1 MSAPTIAIVGA
12 TGTVG
17 RQLIGCLQLH
27 DVEPDQVRFFSSE
40 KTEGEELDYEEETL
54 PTEPPGPDAFRGVQV
69 AIIAT
74 PPAVAKPLALQAQ
87 QSGAW
92 TLDLSGAFR
101 VDQNVPLVSPGVNDG
116 ILDRPF
122 QGRIVSVAHPATQAL
137 LSVLQPLRTRF
148 GLTFAD
154 ATMLFGTASR
164 GNAGQD
170 QLTKQTAAL
179 LNAKEPDVEV
189 FPHRIGFN
197 VLPAVGGFEGLQ
209 PGGAASN
216 VSLLC
221 DGERHVLV
229 EAARIWSGDALP
241 ALTATTLTV
250 PTFHG
255 MTIVLNAHLNR
266 PVDAD
271 GVRATLKEDSS
282 LKLIDDPAQ
291 NIFPM
296 PMLATDDAAIHVGR
310 VRANGPRVQLV
321 ACLDNVFRVADGA
334 VELALELA
342 ERT

>member
-27 DVEPDQVRFFSSE
+27 DVEPDQVRFFSSD

-74 PPAVAKPLALQAQ
+74 PPAIAKPLALQAQ

-92 TLDLSGAFR
+92 TIDLSGAFR

-122 QGRIVSVAHPATQAL
+122 QGRVVSVAHPATQAI
-137 LSVLQPLRTRF
+137 LSVLQPLRAKF
-148 GLTFAD
+148 GLAFAD
-154 ATMLFGTASR
+154 VTMLFGTATR
-164 GNAGQD
+164 GNAGQE

-197 VLPAVGGFEGLQ
+197 VIPAVGSFEAGL
-209 PGGAASN
+209 
-216 VSLLC
+216 C
-221 DGERHVLV
+221 EGERHVLV
-229 EAARIWSGDALP
+229 EAARIWSGEALP
-241 ALTATTLTV
+241 AITATALTV

-255 MTIVLNAHLNR
+255 MTLIVSAHLNR

-271 GVRATLKEDSS
+271 GVRATFKEDSS

-291 NIFPM
+291 NIYPM
-296 PMLATDDAAIHVGR
+296 PQLATDDAAIHVGR
-310 VRANGPRVQLV
+310 VRAQGPRVQFV
-321 ACLDNVFRVADGA
+321 ACLDNVFRLADTA

>member
-17 RQLIGCLQLH
+17 RQLITCLQLH

-116 ILDRPF
+116 VLDRPF

-137 LSVLQPLRTRF
+137 LAVLQPLRAKF

-179 LNAKEPDVEV
+179 LNAKDPDVEV
-189 FPHRIGFN
+189 FPYRIGFN
-197 VLPAVGGFEGLQ
+197 VLPAVGAFEG
-209 PGGAASN
+209 P
-216 VSLLC
+216 LC

-255 MTIVLNAHLNR
+255 MTIVLSAHLNR

-282 LKLIDDPAQ
+282 LKVIDDPAQ
-291 NIFPM
+291 NLFPM
-296 PMLATDDAAIHVGR
+296 PMLATDDAAVHVGR
-310 VRANGPRVQLV
+310 IRAAGPRVQLV
-321 ACLDNVFRVADGA
+321 ACLDNVFRLADGA

>member
-1 MSAPTIAIVGA
+1 MTAPTIAIVGA

-74 PPAVAKPLALQAQ
+74 PPAIARPLALQAQ
-87 QSGAW
+87 QAGAW
-92 TLDLSGAFR
+92 TIDLSGAFR
-101 VDQNVPLVSPGVNDG
+101 VDANVPLVSPGVNDG
-116 ILDRPF
+116 VLDRPF

-137 LSVLQPLRTRF
+137 LSVLQPLRAKF
-148 GLTFAD
+148 GLAFAD
-154 ATMLFGTASR
+154 VTMLFGTASR
-164 GNAGQD
+164 GNAGQE

-179 LNAKEPDVEV
+179 LNAKEPEIEV

-197 VLPAVGGFEGLQ
+197 VIPAVGTVDAAGL
-209 PGGAASN
+209 SE
-216 VSLLC
+216 
-221 DGERHVLV
+221 GERHVLV

-241 ALTATTLTV
+241 ALTATSLTV

-255 MTIVLNAHLNR
+255 TTLIISAHLNR

-282 LKLIDDPAQ
+282 LKVIDDPLQ
-291 NIFPM
+291 NIYPM
-296 PMLATDDAAIHVGR
+296 PQLATDDVAIHVGR
-310 VRANGPRVQLV
+310 VRSQGPRVQLV
-321 ACLDNVFRVADGA
+321 ACVDNVFRLADTA

>member
-74 PPAVAKPLALQAQ
+74 PSAIAKPLALQAQ
-87 QSGAW
+87 QAGAW
-92 TLDLSGAFR
+92 ALDLSGAFR

-116 ILDRPF
+116 VLDRPF
-122 QGRIVSVAHPATQAL
+122 QGRIVSVAHPATQGL
-137 LSVLQPLRTRF
+137 LSVLQPLRAKF
-148 GLTFAD
+148 GLAFAD
-154 ATMLFGTASR
+154 ATMLFGTATR
-164 GNAGQD
+164 GNAGQE
-170 QLTKQTAAL
+170 QLTRQTAAL
-179 LNAKEPDVEV
+179 LNAKEPELEGEPV

-197 VLPAVGGFEGLQ
+197 VIPAVGGFEG
-209 PGGAASN
+209 
-216 VSLLC
+216 LLC

-241 ALTATTLTV
+241 ALTATTLMV

-255 MTIVLNAHLNR
+255 MTLVLNAHLNR

-282 LKLIDDPAQ
+282 LKVIDDPAQ
-291 NIFPM
+291 QLFPM

-321 ACLDNVFRVADGA
+321 ACLDNVFRLADGA